1 MQKKILIIE
10 DNPEI
15 LDNISEILELDGY
28 EILKAQNGKQGV
40 EAAIN
45 NQPDLI
51 ICDIMMPVMDGYAV
65 LHMLQ
70 KNEKLQNIPFIFL
83 SAKNERT
90 DIRKGMQLGADD
102 YISKP
107 FDPTDLLNVIAVRLK
122 KSETLKKAFGNDNLE
137 NINELLQFFG
147 EGKSLE
153 ELSGNRATKKYSKKQ
168 VIYTEGS
175 NPHSLYYLLH
185 GRIKTFKRN
194 DDGKDLI
201 VELYGESDFFGYIAL
216 LEGTVYKESAEVLE
230 DAELAIIPREEFE
243 LLVYRDKQVAYKFFN
258 MLAKSVTEKE
268 NRLLGQAYNSLR
280 KKVAVAILTLKD
292 KYHINKEEAFS
303 INMSRENIASIAGTA
318 TESLIRTLSDFKNEK
333 LIDIREVN
341 IIIADEKKLRD
352 LAGN

>member
-15 LDNISEILELDGY
+15 QDNISEILELDGY

-45 NQPDLI
+45 ILPDLI

-70 KNEKLQNIPFIFL
+70 KNEKLQNIPFVFL

-147 EGKSLE
+147 KGKSLE
-153 ELSGNRATKKYSKKQ
+153 ELRNNKATKKYAKKQ
-168 VIYTEGS
+168 VIYTEES
-175 NPHSLYYLLH
+175 NPHCLYYLLH
-185 GRIKTFKRN
+185 GRVKTFKRN

-201 VELYGESDFFGYIAL
+201 VELYGEADFFGYIAL
-216 LEGTVYKESAEVLE
+216 LEGSVYKESAEVLE
-230 DAELAIIPREEFE
+230 DAEVAIIPREEFE
-243 LLVYRDKQVAYKFFN
+243 LLVYRDKQVANKFFN

-333 LIDIREVN
+333 IIDIREVN
-341 IIIADEKKLRD
+341 IIISDEKKLREV
-352 LAGN
+352 AG